1 MVQYKKARMI
11 CLLQYILMLLLHNIY
26 GYFYCTQ
33 EQFLKTLIWTV
44 GILFFIGIC
53 TAIPRRSERMV
64 AVITFLSVI
73 ISSYYIGVILH
84 TLAYAIL
91 MYLVTELIVSLYLNW
106 HYTVFFGVLSTLAE
120 ISFMLF
126 FPDILLEMVPSLFLY
141 GCYILCYILGVG
153 NMYFL
158 VSSARKYLEQMHI
171 KAREAEEAAAHKSN
185 FLANISHEIRTPMN
199 VICGMAQML
208 LQEEMSE
215 KAREYT
221 QNIDRASNVLLS
233 LINDILDLSKI
244 NSGKF
249 EIYPSKYN
257 LPRLIDDVSNLIAVK
272 IDSEKVQFVVEAEE
286 GMPAFLIGDSD
297 RIKQILINILNNAV
311 KFTTKGEIRFHI
323 SGTLDEA
330 QKKIKILFEV
340 MDTGIGIKQEDLG
353 HLFESF
359 ERIDEKNHMHIEGTG
374 LGLSICDHLIR
385 QMEGQIS
392 VESVYGKGSVFRIL
406 IPQMIAACETEDDTE
421 DIEDGWEAPE
431 ADVLVVDDTK
441 TNYFVIKNLLSLF
454 RISSDYAESGI
465 QAIKKME
472 EKKYDLVLLDH
483 MMPEMDGEET
493 LKQMRS
499 RVGENFSQIPVIAV
513 TANAA
518 VGGRDAFQRLGFSDY
533 ISKPI
538 ELVQLKAVLKKYLR
552 S

>member
-44 GILFFIGIC
+44 GILFFIGVC

-171 KAREAEEAAAHKSN
+171 KAREAEEAAAHKSK

-257 LPRLIDDVSNLIAVK
+257 LPHLIDDVSNLIAVK

-340 MDTGIGIKQEDLG
+340 MDTGIGIKQENLG

>member
-1 MVQYKKARMI
+1 
-11 CLLQYILMLLLHNIY
+11 
-26 GYFYCTQ
+26 
-33 EQFLKTLIWTV
+33 
-44 GILFFIGIC
+44 
-53 TAIPRRSERMV
+53 MV

-171 KAREAEEAAAHKSN
+171 KAREAEEAAAHKSK

-257 LPRLIDDVSNLIAVK
+257 LPHLIDDVSNLIAVK

-340 MDTGIGIKQEDLG
+340 MDTGIGIKQENLG

-441 TNYFVIKNLLSLF
+441 TNYFVIKNLLSLL

-499 RVGENFSQIPVIAV
+499 HAGENFSQIPVIAV

-538 ELVQLKAVLKKYLR
+538 EFVQLKAVLKKYLR

>member
-44 GILFFIGIC
+44 GILFFIGVC

-171 KAREAEEAAAHKSN
+171 KAREAEEAAAHKSK

-472 EKKYDLVLLDH
+472 EKKYDLVLLDY

-538 ELVQLKAVLKKYLR
+538 ELVQLKAVLKKYL
-552 S
+552 

>member
-1 MVQYKKARMI
+1 
-11 CLLQYILMLLLHNIY
+11 
-26 GYFYCTQ
+26 
-33 EQFLKTLIWTV
+33 
-44 GILFFIGIC
+44 
-53 TAIPRRSERMV
+53 MV

-171 KAREAEEAAAHKSN
+171 KAREAEEAAAHKSK

-359 ERIDEKNHMHIEGTG
+359 ERIDEKKHMHIEGTG

-472 EKKYDLVLLDH
+472 EKKYDLVLLDY

-538 ELVQLKAVLKKYLR
+538 ELVQLKAVLKKYL
-552 S
+552 

>member
-44 GILFFIGIC
+44 GILFFIGVC

-171 KAREAEEAAAHKSN
+171 KAREAEEAAAHKSK

-359 ERIDEKNHMHIEGTG
+359 ERIDEKKHMHIEGTG

-472 EKKYDLVLLDH
+472 EKKYDLVLLDY

-538 ELVQLKAVLKKYLR
+538 ELVQLKAVLKKYL
-552 S
+552 

>member
-53 TAIPRRSERMV
+53 TAIPGRSERMV

-257 LPRLIDDVSNLIAVK
+257 LPHLIDDVSNLIAVK

-538 ELVQLKAVLKKYLR
+538 ELVQLKAVLKKYL
-552 S
+552 

>member
-1 MVQYKKARMI
+1 M
-11 CLLQYILMLLLHNIY
+11 
-26 GYFYCTQ
+26 
-33 EQFLKTLIWTV
+33 
-44 GILFFIGIC
+44 
-53 TAIPRRSERMV
+53 
-64 AVITFLSVI
+64 
-73 ISSYYIGVILH
+73 
-84 TLAYAIL
+84 
-91 MYLVTELIVSLYLNW
+91 
-106 HYTVFFGVLSTLAE
+106 
-120 ISFMLF
+120 
-126 FPDILLEMVPSLFLY
+126 
-141 GCYILCYILGVG
+141 
-153 NMYFL
+153 
-158 VSSARKYLEQMHI
+158 
-171 KAREAEEAAAHKSN
+171 
-185 FLANISHEIRTPMN
+185 
-199 VICGMAQML
+199 
-208 LQEEMSE
+208 
-215 KAREYT
+215 
-221 QNIDRASNVLLS
+221 
-233 LINDILDLSKI
+233 
-244 NSGKF
+244 
-249 EIYPSKYN
+249 
-257 LPRLIDDVSNLIAVK
+257 
-272 IDSEKVQFVVEAEE
+272 
-286 GMPAFLIGDSD
+286 
-297 RIKQILINILNNAV
+297 
-311 KFTTKGEIRFHI
+311 
-323 SGTLDEA
+323 DEA